1 LFINDTEACDVIIR
15 VHDGAVIEV
24 FGLCKSFPAK
34 RGRRGELVSVVNDVD
49 LLCTPGRVTCLLG
62 PNGSG
67 KTTLLR
73 MLCGLL
79 GATSGTISVAG
90 FEIPSGLSDV
100 QRRTGFV
107 TGSTKLYGKLTGREV
122 LGYFTSLYGMSSV
135 DATARMAKLIDDLDL
150 GEFIDKRVDA
160 MSMGMVQRIS
170 VARALVHDPKV
181 IILDEPTAGLDV
193 LASRALLQVM
203 VDLRDAGKTVLC
215 STHLMGEVNLI
226 ADDVVVIHHG
236 EVKFS
241 GSLAEWGDRAGGES
255 LEKAFLDLLLESEV
269 GA

>member
-1 LFINDTEACDVIIR
+1 

-24 FGLCKSFPAK
+24 YGISKTFPAERGK
-34 RGRRGELVSVVNDVD
+34 RGEPVDVVNSVD
-49 LLCTPGRVTCLLG
+49 LTCAPGRVTCLLG

-79 GATSGTISVAG
+79 CATRGTISIAG
-90 FEIPSGLSDV
+90 FALPDGLKDV
-100 QRRTGFV
+100 QQRTGFV

-122 LGYFTSLYGMSSV
+122 LAYFASLYGMST
-135 DATARMAKLIDDLDL
+135 ATVSARLAKLIDDLDL
-150 GEFIDKRVDA
+150 SEFIDKRVDA

-170 VARALVHDPKV
+170 VARALVHDPEV

-193 LASRALLQVM
+193 LASRALLKVM
-203 VDLRDAGKTVLC
+203 ADLRDSGKTVLC
-215 STHLMGEVNLI
+215 STHLMGEVSLI

-241 GSLAEWGDRAGGES
+241 GTLDEWHERARGES

-269 GA
+269 SV

>member
-1 LFINDTEACDVIIR
+1 MIIR
-15 VHDGAVIEV
+15 VHDGAVIEAI
-24 FGLCKSFPAK
+24 GLSKTFPGK
-34 RGRRGELVSVVNDVD
+34 RGNGGEAVAVVDDVD
-49 LLCTPGRVTCLLG
+49 LSCLPGRVTCLLG

-79 GATSGTISVAG
+79 APTVGTVSVAG
-90 FEIPSGLSDV
+90 YTLPDGLKDV

-122 LGYFTSLYGMSSV
+122 LGYFGTLHGMASV
-135 DATARMAKLIDDLDL
+135 EIAGRVGKLIDDLDL
-150 GEFIDKRVDA
+150 REFIDQRVDA

-170 VARALVHDPKV
+170 VARALVHDPEV
-181 IILDEPTAGLDV
+181 IIMDEPTAGLDV
-193 LASRALLQVM
+193 LASRALLKVM
-203 VDLRDAGKTVLC
+203 ADLRSAGKTVLC
-215 STHLMGEVNLI
+215 STHLMGEVSLI

-236 EVKFS
+236 GVKFS
-241 GSLAEWGDRAGGES
+241 GTLDEWRTRAGGDS

-269 GA
+269 GV

>member
-1 LFINDTEACDVIIR
+1 MVIR

-24 FGLCKSFPAK
+24 SGLSKSFPM
-34 RGRRGELVSVVNDVD
+34 RSGRRGELVTVVNDID
-49 LLCTPGRVTCLLG
+49 LIGAPGRVTCLLG

-90 FEIPSGLSDV
+90 FVLPDGLKDV

-122 LGYFTSLYGMSSV
+122 LGYFAALYGMSSADISTRV
-135 DATARMAKLIDDLDL
+135 AKLIGDLDL
-150 GEFIDKRVDA
+150 SEFVDKRVDA

-170 VARALVHDPKV
+170 VARALVHDPEV

-193 LASRALLQVM
+193 LASRALLKVM
-203 VDLRDAGKTVLC
+203 ADLGDNGKTVLC
-215 STHLMGEVNLI
+215 STHLMGEVSLI

-241 GSLAEWGDRAGGES
+241 GTLDEWQQRAGGES
-255 LEKAFLDLLLESEV
+255 LEKAFLDLLLESEADV
-269 GA
+269 